1 MSQREKLYE
10 QINALIDLQTRW
22 QDNFFQLLV
31 DSEGRIESTNQMI
44 NRLSDATTN
53 TINTLNLVAREYSS
67 HLQGV
72 ISSRD
77 KVQKQNIELAS
88 TVNQT
93 SKTILHLQEQNQQ
106 LLNFILSQL
115 SHIAPSAANITV
127 NQQPSPI

>member
-1 MSQREKLYE
+1 MREKLYE

>member
-1 MSQREKLYE
+1 MREKLYE

-22 QDNFFQLLV
+22 QENFFQLLV

-72 ISSRD
+72 ISSRN